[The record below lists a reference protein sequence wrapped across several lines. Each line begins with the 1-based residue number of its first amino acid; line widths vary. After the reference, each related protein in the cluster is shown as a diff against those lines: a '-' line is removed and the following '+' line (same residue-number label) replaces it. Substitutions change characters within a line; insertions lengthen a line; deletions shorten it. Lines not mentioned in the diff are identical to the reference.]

1 MNRGIG
7 GQDHRKGEAMTAAD
21 VCDLS
26 DAGKVVVFE
35 QRGAQ
40 SAMGLRLCGQPSA
53 YAVLGSTRAS

>member
-40 SAMGLRLCGQPSA
+40 SAGAGCPAESSVSFLK
-53 YAVLGSTRAS
+53 